1 MATDST
7 AMTIDFLRARLL
19 SERSVSRA
27 ARERADQ
34 LAQRVV
40 ELEEQLRIVT
50 TQRKKAEK
58 AAAEVLSILES
69 QGVGYFTE
77 PEGIDSSSDQDDVE
91 EGEPTTSVTKDW
103 ECDGNSVNSNSNS
116 KDKDETS
123 KSNGSTV
130 ERSEVED
137 AVSGSEVDGQVVA
150 GSLSWKGR
158 SKSPDSHRKHKAGKH
173 LRHIRPRHIFYFTSP
188 DPSPKY
194 QKGKSCRKIKPK
206 DLRSH
211 TEDEGMERR
220 CSDGNDKGEV
230 ISDKTEDERMG
241 FYAEVP
247 REGNEMRRDVEKEGQ
262 MERALEE
269 QAQLIDQFQAEENA
283 QREWEKMYS
292 QNRDVPKDDLKSENK
307 ATLGEGI
314 CDDKEDITYRSNK
327 IETHEEENTSP
338 KNLFSTEFSS
348 IITSAQENIDTT
360 YEKAIAAVLDGGD
373 HSNASSAENDLF
385 KESSSEIGDIEKAES
400 VPDDSTVTTRKE
412 GPDCSVVI
420 VDSQDCE
427 SSEKGSSSTHDSEFV
442 NQSNK
447 KEIITVPNSPSSQS
461 SPSNSSQTH
470 EENPLALQ
478 LYVPPTESSK
488 GGSCSAVEDVL
499 ESLRRAKMSLRE
511 NLSRKLPSRDCQ
523 LLAIAERAHEEMD
536 YYPTIRG
543 SIPLDTR
550 SVSIPVGSSSGLFRL
565 PTDALSKPGICE
577 NFLSLEYPSD
587 LTNRLP
593 INNLGAATED
603 YLGTKLFLDPQSA
616 LMAVPGSS
624 FRSIMCASGSSSN
637 FPPELASSMH
647 SRVPGFYEDLRRTL
661 PAGDR
666 LFFYGGDSFSSD
678 LRTL

>member
-1 MATDST
+1 MANDST

-27 ARERADQ
+27 SRERADQ

-50 TQRKKAEK
+50 NQRKKAEK

-77 PEGIDSSSDQDDVE
+77 PEGIDSSSDLDEVE
-91 EGEPTTSVTKDW
+91 EGEPTTTVTKEW
-103 ECDGNSVNSNSNS
+103 ECDGTSVNSHSNS

-150 GSLSWKGR
+150 GRLSWKGR
-158 SKSPDSHRKHKAGKH
+158 SKSPDSHRKNKAGKH
-173 LRHIRPRHIFYFTSP
+173 LRNIRPRHIFYFTSP

-211 TEDEGMERR
+211 SEDEGMERR
-220 CSDGNDKGEV
+220 CSDGNDKGEG

-241 FYAEVP
+241 FYAEVS
-247 REGNEMRRDVEKEGQ
+247 RGGNEMRRDVEKEGQ

-269 QAQLIDQFQAEENA
+269 QAQLIDQFRAEENA

-292 QNRDVPKDDLKSENK
+292 QNRTVPKEDLKSENK
-307 ATLGEGI
+307 ASIGESI
-314 CDDKEDITYRSNK
+314 CDDKEDIADYRSNK
-327 IETHEEENTSP
+327 TDTHEEENTSP
-338 KNLFSTEFSS
+338 ENLFSTEFSS
-348 IITSAQENIDTT
+348 ITTSARENTDMT
-360 YEKAIAAVLDGGD
+360 YEKAIAAVLDGDD
-373 HSNASSAENDLF
+373 HSNASSAENCLF
-385 KESSSEIGDIEKAES
+385 KESRSEIFDIEKVES

-412 GPDCSVVI
+412 GPDRSVVI
-420 VDSQDCE
+420 VHSQDCE
-427 SSEKGSSSTHDSEFV
+427 SSEKGSTC
-442 NQSNK
+442 NK
-447 KEIITVPNSPSSQS
+447 KEIINIPNSPSSQS
-461 SPSNSSQTH
+461 SLSNSSPTH

-478 LYVPPTESSK
+478 LYVPPTESSN
-488 GGSCSAVEDVL
+488 GGSCSAVEEVL

-511 NLSRKLPSRDCQ
+511 NLSRKLPSCDRQ
-523 LLAIAERAHEEMD
+523 LLAITDRAHEEMD
-536 YYPTIRG
+536 CYPTIRG
-543 SIPLDTR
+543 SVPLDTR
-550 SVSIPVGSSSGLFRL
+550 SVNIPVGSSSGLFRL
-565 PTDALSKPGICE
+565 PTDALPKPGISN
-577 NFLSLEYPSD
+577 NFLSLEYPNN

-593 INNLGAATED
+593 INSLGAATED

-624 FRSIMCASGSSSN
+624 FRSYMYASGSSSN
-637 FPPELASSMH
+637 FTPQLASLH